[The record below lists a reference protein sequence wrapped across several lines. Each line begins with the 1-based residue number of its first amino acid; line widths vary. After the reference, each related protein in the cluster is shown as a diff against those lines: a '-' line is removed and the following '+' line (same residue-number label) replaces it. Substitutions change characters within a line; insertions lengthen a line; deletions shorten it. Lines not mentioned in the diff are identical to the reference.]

1 MLREMCFNDKEKCLL
16 ELGLDATTEAIVK
29 RAQSEMIYSS
39 CSQPGVPVPQG
50 IFLLLPRVMRK
61 DCGIAQLKRR

>member
-29 RAQSEMIYSS
+29 RAQSEMI
-39 CSQPGVPVPQG
+39 
-50 IFLLLPRVMRK
+50 
-61 DCGIAQLKRR
+61 